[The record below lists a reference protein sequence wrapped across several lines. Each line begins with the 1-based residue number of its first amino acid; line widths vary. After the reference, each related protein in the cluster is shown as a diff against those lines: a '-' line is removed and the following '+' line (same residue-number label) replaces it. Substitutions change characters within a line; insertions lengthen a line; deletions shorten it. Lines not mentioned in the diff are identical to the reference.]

1 MLLVKNMNNIKVKI
15 LKNWISTIIYATAMP
30 LTQSQRVNGY
40 IIILKT
46 LKNDNLLKLQSRVV
60 NVELSSMKSYEYM
73 PKRAHKSLI

>member
-1 MLLVKNMNNIKVKI
+1 
-15 LKNWISTIIYATAMP
+15 MP